1 MLFEEKKQ
9 SFLKLKFHEY
19 TEASKQI
26 MNYKIKVI
34 NSLIYSLKEEN
45 QKLISKSKKFNK
57 LIKHFN
63 N

>member
-34 NSLIYSLKEEN
+34 NSLICSLKEEN
-45 QKLISKSKKFNK
+45 QKLISKSK
-57 LIKHFN
+57 
-63 N
+63 